1 MNYRSSKEERFESI
15 YRAYADD
22 ILKVALHHTK
32 DEYVAQEITQKTF
45 IQFYKH
51 FEDEEIECIRAYLIC
66 SAKRLAYN
74 WYRDTKHERESED
87 VDMLDYSGDEH
98 ARTISVE
105 DAYILK
111 EHSEDCKDLRKGI
124 FAKLY
129 EKNVDWYNAMMLVY
143 CMEKS
148 VEQVTEELGI
158 SSDVLYSRLYRAKKW
173 IRKNYAEEYKEIREW
188 S

>member
-51 FEDEEIECIRAYLIC
+51 FDDENIECIRAYLIC
-66 SAKRLAYN
+66 SVKRLAYN
-74 WYRDTKHERESED
+74 WYRDTKRERESED
-87 VDMLDYSGDEH
+87 VDTLDYSGDEH
-98 ARTISVE
+98 GRTISVE

-111 EHSEDCKDLRKGI
+111 EHNEHCKELREGI
-124 FAKLY
+124 FSKLY
-129 EKNVDWYNAMMLVY
+129 EKNVDWYNVIILVY
-143 CMEKS
+143 YLDKS
-148 VEQVTEELGI
+148 AEEAAEELGI
-158 SSDVLYSRLYRAKKW
+158 SRDVLYSRLYRAKKW